1 MGVSLV
7 FVRSPHPQTWPTMAK
22 EDLHGW
28 TQRTL
33 LGSRCCFPVGNLYRF
48 LGFRD
53 NSVVKNPSANTR
65 DVRDEG
71 WILRWGRFPGGGH
84 DIPL

>member
-1 MGVSLV
+1 
-7 FVRSPHPQTWPTMAK
+7 MAYLSESVVHVLSAFHNLSDK
-22 EDLHGW
+22 KFRL
-28 TQRTL
+28 TL
-33 LGSRCCFPVGNLYRF
+33 QEVGNLYRF

-65 DVRDEG
+65 DVRDAG